1 MSDLKLK
8 SKFALTKGNKMK
20 KMILAMALIFVALQ
34 AEDVVHY
41 DKKETKQPQISK
53 PNYPSDTIHP
63 EK

>member
-1 MSDLKLK
+1 
-8 SKFALTKGNKMK
+8 MK